1 MSDCPPHQVPEKRWW
16 RLKLKGLS
24 HKRDWPTLWADL
36 GSARRSPIGFKPFA
50 DACLE
55 QGAIDEAAKYAP
67 KLTPAEAV
75 PIWLRIGRVDD
86 ARKVAM
92 TVKDRQP
99 ELLKMVTDR
108 AGG

>member
-1 MSDCPPHQVPEKRWW
+1 MPR
-16 RLKLKGLS
+16 
-24 HKRDWPTLWADL
+24 
-36 GSARRSPIGFKPFA
+36 ARRERRSG
-50 DACLE
+50 
-55 QGAIDEAAKYAP
+55 KYAP

-99 ELLKMVTDR
+99 ELLKMVTDH